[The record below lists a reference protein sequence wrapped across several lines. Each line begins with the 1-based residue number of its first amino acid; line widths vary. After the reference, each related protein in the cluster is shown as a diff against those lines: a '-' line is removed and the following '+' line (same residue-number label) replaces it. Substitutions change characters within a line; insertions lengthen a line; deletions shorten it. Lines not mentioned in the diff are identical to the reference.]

1 MRIRRISF
9 ALAFAT
15 LAYLAAFPQIA
26 GAQTPAASPATS
38 VYAIKGAKVYTIS
51 GAPIENGIVVIRD
64 GKIAAVGANV
74 AIPSDAQVIDATG
87 LELYPGL
94 FDPVT
99 QIGLNEISQV
109 SATMD
114 VDELGDYNPEL
125 VAATAVN
132 PASAHIAV
140 TRANG
145 ITHVIAAP
153 GTAGF
158 DASGGGLI
166 TGQAS
171 AFNLAGWTMNDMQIN
186 RSVAMVINWPSIQTR
201 TFDFA
206 TFSFKEKS
214 FDDAKKE
221 YDKSVNE
228 LSDWLD
234 RARHYAQAKEKG
246 SPALY
251 ERDIKLEALVP
262 VVEGKLPVL
271 VIADDHRD
279 IKNAVDFCTKQNLKM
294 ILGSGAEAWRVK
306 DLLKEKKIPVI
317 LGPTERLPEQEDTPV
332 RQAHDAALG
341 AACCGHS
348 VCVFEFRHGVLAT
361 SAGLRGHGRRVRPAA
376 RRGAQGGDNQRREDV
391 RDRRRGWND
400 RNGQTRQL
408 DRDQRRPTGSADP
421 GEVPLHKRTA
431 YQPRQ
436 PTPRTLRAVPEA
448 SESREVNIQGNASFR
463 PGRGV
468 TLSIW
473 RDSTPVRRRVRISHP
488 QLSLRFP
495 PTPSKHAR
503 SWCAKRSQGV
513 RTYYCRTFCRPP
525 KIQM

>member
-1 MRIRRISF
+1 MRIHRHAI
-9 ALAFAT
+9 ALTATVLFFAFAQF
-15 LAYLAAFPQIA
+15 AA
-26 GAQTPAASPATS
+26 AQAPAQPPS
-38 VYAIKGAKVYTIS
+38 VYAIKGAKVYTLA

-109 SATMD
+109 GATVD
-114 VDELGDYNPEL
+114 VTELGDYNPEL

-132 PASAHIAV
+132 PASAHIPV

-158 DASGGGLI
+158 DSQGGGLI

-171 AFNLAGWTMNDMQIN
+171 AFNLAGWTMKDMQIN
-186 RSVAMVINWPSIQTR
+186 RSVAMVVNWPSIQTR

-206 TFSFKEKS
+206 TFSFKEKPYA
-214 FDDAKKE
+214 DAKKE

-262 VVEGKLPVL
+262 VVEAKLPVL

-294 ILGSGAEAWRVK
+294 ILGSGAEAWKVK
-306 DLLKEKKIPVI
+306 ELLKEKKIPVV
-317 LGPTERLPEQEDTPV
+317 LGPTERLPEQEDTPYDKPMTQPSELLAAGIPFAFSSFGTAFSRRLPDYAGTAV
-332 RQAHDAALG
+332 AYGLPHDEALKAVTINAAQMFGIADQVGTIETGKLANLIVTTG
-341 AACCGHS
+341 DPLEVQTQVKFLFIKGRLTS
-348 VCVFEFRHGVLAT
+348 TDNRHRELYEQY
-361 SAGLRGHGRRVRPAA
+361 RKRP
-376 RRGAQGGDNQRREDV
+376 
-391 RDRRRGWND
+391 
-400 RNGQTRQL
+400 L
-408 DRDQRRPTGSADP
+408 
-421 GEVPLHKRTA
+421 
-431 YQPRQ
+431 
-436 PTPRTLRAVPEA
+436 
-448 SESREVNIQGNASFR
+448 
-463 PGRGV
+463 
-468 TLSIW
+468 
-473 RDSTPVRRRVRISHP
+473 
-488 QLSLRFP
+488 
-495 PTPSKHAR
+495 PSN
-503 SWCAKRSQGV
+503 
-513 RTYYCRTFCRPP
+513 
-525 KIQM
+525 